1 MKGLQSKR
9 YGDDITDKTSNIMQ
23 CIVHCGNSMVTT
35 LNATV
40 KTIAII
46 VIKTSWRYVMLLGGT
61 GGDVTL
67 EQSVQNVIELQSSSE
82 LTNDINNDDKVNDS
96 DIKKLKEM
104 VRALTEKVDQQQ

>member
-1 MKGLQSKR
+1 
-9 YGDDITDKTSNIMQ
+9 
-23 CIVHCGNSMVTT
+23 
-35 LNATV
+35 
-40 KTIAII
+40 
-46 VIKTSWRYVMLLGGT
+46 MLLGGT

>member
-23 CIVHCGNSMVTT
+23 CIVNCWNSMITT

-46 VIKTSWRYVMLLGGT
+46 VIKTSRRYVMLLGGT

-104 VRALTEKVDQQQ
+104 VR